1 MAKQPADEGATRE
14 LAQSLDRLKEESDDL
29 KRKIAEEKR
38 RHDMPIDS
46 NLGDPDFEE
55 RAKDGH
61 LDRPEEDDE

>member
-1 MAKQPADEGATRE
+1 MGGQPQDETASRE